1 MSKKETGGNAS
12 TAGKSWKRRRE
23 RVSRAAI
30 AAEGMTLEPGQS
42 IRMVCPFCGGGASG
56 ERSMSI
62 KLSEENGLLLYHCFR
77 ANCPAAGVI
86 GNTGNVIRMTRPAP
100 STWQPWDCSGFNAYI
115 PEYGMD
121 KVNEWRL
128 SVATSGILWDDDT
141 HRLALPVYGPMEDL
155 RGYVLRAVD
164 NRRPKTLSAR
174 LRNDVPFQSW
184 TRRGSHLYQPGR
196 IYVVEDIPSA
206 ERLRYLGRQ
215 AVALLGC
222 TPSEEALGEIATEA
236 RRRGGCELA
245 IALDADATQQALRL
259 QRQYGMRGSSRVL
272 VLPKDIKDMTD
283 IEVIEWL
290 NANS

>member
-1 MSKKETGGNAS
+1 M
-12 TAGKSWKRRRE
+12 
-23 RVSRAAI
+23 SRAAI

-42 IRMVCPFCGGGASG
+42 IRMVCPFCGGGSSG

-86 GNTGNVIRMTRPAP
+86 GNTGVVRTTRPAP
-100 STWQPWDCSGFNAYI
+100 STWEPWDCSGFNTYI
-115 PEYGMD
+115 SDEGMD
-121 KVNEWRL
+121 KLNSWRI
-128 SVATSGILWDDDT
+128 SATASGIRWDPT
-141 HRLALPVYGPMEDL
+141 TRRLALPVYGPMEDL

-164 NRRPKTLSAR
+164 DRRPKTLSAR

-184 TRRGSHLYQPGR
+184 TRRGYHLSEPGR
-196 IYVVEDIPSA
+196 IYVVEDVPSA
-206 ERLRYLGRQ
+206 ERLRYAGRQ
-215 AVALLGC
+215 TVALLGC
-222 TPSEEALGEIATEA
+222 TPSEEALSEIAHEA

-245 IALDADATQQALRL
+245 IALDADATTQALRL
-259 QRQYGMRGSSRVL
+259 QRQYGMRGHSRVL

-283 IEVIEWL
+283 SEVSEWL

>member
-1 MSKKETGGNAS
+1 M
-12 TAGKSWKRRRE
+12 
-23 RVSRAAI
+23 SRAAI

-42 IRMVCPFCGGGASG
+42 IRMVCPFCGGGSSG

-100 STWQPWDCSGFNAYI
+100 STWQPWDCSSMDPYI
-115 PEYGMD
+115 PDAAME
-121 KVNEWRL
+121 KVQAWRL
-128 SVATSGILWDDDT
+128 SVVASSILWDHDT
-141 HRLALPVYGPMEDL
+141 NRLALPVYGPMEDL
-155 RGYVLRAVD
+155 RGYVLREVG

-184 TRRGSHLYQPGR
+184 TRRGYQLHEPSR

-222 TPSEEALGEIATEA
+222 TPSDEALTEIAFEA
-236 RRRGGCELA
+236 RRRGGCEIA
-245 IALDADATQQALRL
+245 VALDADATQQALRL
-259 QRQYGMRGSSRVL
+259 QRQYSMRGPSRVL

-283 IEVIEWL
+283 IEVTEWL